1 MDVSSRIA
9 LDAHNKLRSAHNVP
23 VLIWS
28 NDLSRSAQIW
38 AKKLV
43 KEGRLKHDNLDGIGE
58 NVFMS
63 SQGFDSAAEEA
74 IKNWYSEVMRNEM
87 RSEW

>member
-1 MDVSSRIA
+1 MDVFSRIA
-9 LDAHNKLRSAHNVP
+9 LDARNKLRSAHNVP
-23 VLIWS
+23 ILSWS

-38 AKKLV
+38 AKKLA
-43 KEGRLKHDNLDGIGE
+43 KEGRLRHDQLDGIGE

-74 IKNWYSEVMRNEM
+74 IKDWYSEVMQPDV
-87 RSEW
+87 